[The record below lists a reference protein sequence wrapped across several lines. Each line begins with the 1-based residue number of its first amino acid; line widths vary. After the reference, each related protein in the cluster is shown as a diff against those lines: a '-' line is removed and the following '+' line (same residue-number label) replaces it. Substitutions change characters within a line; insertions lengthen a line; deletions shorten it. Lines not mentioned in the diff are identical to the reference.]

1 MIVKHPNFVIRIA
14 TSSDLP
20 ALEWE
25 GEFRRFRR
33 LYQRAMNEARRGRR
47 ILLVADMDGILIG
60 QIFVQLHTVP
70 ADPKRIP
77 RTAYLYSFRVR
88 SEYRNLGIGSSLVL
102 KAEESLRKKAFQRAL
117 IGVAKDNPGAL
128 RLYQRLGYEILSED
142 PGEWSFVDHK
152 NRVQSI
158 VEPTYILE
166 KFL

>member
-1 MIVKHPNFVIRIA
+1 MIEKAPSFVIRA
-14 TSSDLP
+14 ANSSDLP

-25 GEFRRFRR
+25 GEYSRFRM
-33 LYQRAMNEARRGRR
+33 LYRRAMNEARRGRR
-47 ILLVADMDGILIG
+47 ILLVADMAGTLIG

-88 SEYRNLGIGSSLVL
+88 PEYRNLGIGSTLVSE
-102 KAEESLRKKAFQRAL
+102 AEEALRQKVFQRAL
-117 IGVAKDNPGAL
+117 IGVAKENPRAL
-128 RLYQRLGYEILSED
+128 RLYRRLGYELLTED

-152 NRVQSI
+152 NRVQFI
-158 VEPTYILE
+158 KEPTFILE

>member
-1 MIVKHPNFVIRIA
+1 MIAKTLSFIIRTA
-14 TSSDLP
+14 NSNDLP

-47 ILLVADMDGILIG
+47 ILLVADLDGKLIG

-77 RTAYLYSFRVR
+77 KTAYLYSFRVR
-88 SEYRNLGIGSSLVL
+88 PEYRNLGIGSSLVIN
-102 KAEESLRKKAFQRAL
+102 AEEELRKKAFQRAL
-117 IGVAKDNPGAL
+117 IGVAKDNPGAM
-128 RLYQRLGYEILSED
+128 RLYQRLGYEFLTED

-152 NRVQSI
+152 NRVQNI
-158 VEPTYILE
+158 VEPTFVLE
-166 KFL
+166 KYL